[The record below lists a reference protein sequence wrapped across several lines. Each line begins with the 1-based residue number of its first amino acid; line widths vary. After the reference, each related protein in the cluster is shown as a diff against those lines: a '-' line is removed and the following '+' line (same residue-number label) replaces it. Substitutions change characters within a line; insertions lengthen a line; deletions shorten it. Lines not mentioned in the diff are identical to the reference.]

1 MERVAF
7 YCILL
12 QFFFIIFFNFRNLV
26 EELFIFFLYIFLLN
40 ALTHLHPEKLFF
52 IACLQKNC
60 FVLHILTFDERKS
73 ETMLHKYN
81 LLSFVGQMML
91 EKPFWLHMKKAFISN
106 VNFNEMIKYRSSII
120 KKSQKNYTIIVNDN
134 IK

>member
-1 MERVAF
+1 M
-7 YCILL
+7 
-12 QFFFIIFFNFRNLV
+12 
-26 EELFIFFLYIFLLN
+26 
-40 ALTHLHPEKLFF
+40 
-52 IACLQKNC
+52 
-60 FVLHILTFDERKS
+60 LHILIFDERKS

-91 EKPFWLHMKKAFISN
+91 EKLFWLHMKKAFISN

-120 KKSQKNYTIIVNDN
+120 KKSQKNYTIIVYDN